1 MKRKTIA
8 VLVLVILVVSP
19 VIAPAIAAI
28 QTVFV
33 SGGTPVVTATG
44 LVVKPANDGQYNL
57 QDPWVRNDSLEL
69 RNVTFR
75 SENGGE
81 ITVEN
86 FGDPASGGEWT
97 NTSAIEPNGSVI
109 YIDRPDTRQ
118 MGVSGSAN
126 AINVTQSNLSK
137 DTTNTDVIAT
147 ASGDWSLTVNDTGLS
162 QGDGVVAEVAETG
175 EALDAGS
182 VGPNGNVVL
191 SEMPATTDTDIN
203 LRRGPSELLVY
214 QASEP
219 SKLVDNAKLQI
230 RFFSTD
236 RVIER
241 QVTNG
246 KLDLTNIP
254 PDERI
259 TITVSSD
266 KGYIYRR
273 VSIASTSR
281 QQEIYLLNGSK
292 DIQTA
297 TVQFNLD
304 DRTGGRFNPET
315 TRLLIERPI
324 TKDYDGDGTNE
335 TKYQVVSGDTV
346 GSGGQYTATLI
357 NDERYRLRVVSESGN
372 ERTLGSYVVQGNA
385 APTLSIGEI
394 NIGADNDGGYAM
406 QFNQFSGDTD
416 GDGYNESYVRLAYLD
431 EEQATTQLRYT
442 ITNESN
448 AATVVDTAVSGP
460 YGQYAQTIKVGENTS
475 ESTYRLEWT
484 GERSI
489 GGESKEVSGTLYA
502 GDIPEIGNRLP
513 IDGKWLSLIG
523 YVSIVAIGGLLVIY
537 DGALAS
543 LAAVGWSSLLTILGV
558 VAIPMPALGLAA
570 AVSVIALAG
579 RGR

>member
-191 SEMPATTDTDIN
+191 SDMPATTDTDIN

-246 KLDLTNIP
+246 NLDLTNIP

-406 QFNQFSGDTD
+406 QFNQFSEDTD